1 MQQIHCIKICGGGGT
16 ITIIKEIGKN
26 TVWANDF
33 NTASSIYGK
42 SWENYKLFI

>member
-1 MQQIHCIKICGGGGT
+1 MQQIHFIKICGEI

-33 NTASSIYGK
+33 KTAFSMYEK
-42 SWENYKLFI
+42 SQENYKLFI

>member
-1 MQQIHCIKICGGGGT
+1 MWGKQ
-16 ITIIKEIGKN
+16 ITIIKETGKN

-33 NTASSIYGK
+33 KITFSMYEK